1 MLDLEFSVEADWSS
15 VVDLGPSLEVEE
27 SFLFESVS
35 SLEEVGAVSTV
46 GEGASVN
53 ASPAVVWVSAASVSL
68 SVVDIATVYNQN
80 ATEVNQ

>member
-1 MLDLEFSVEADWSS
+1 MLDLELSVEADWSS